1 MLKSDR
7 CRPGAG
13 LNVHA
18 VTPYDVTANTT
29 IVAKLA
35 QGTANGSLTPLRRR
49 AAAA

>member
-7 CRPGAG
+7 LHPGAG

-29 IVAKLA
+29 IVPKLA
-35 QGTANGSLTPLRRR
+35 KALRTDP
-49 AAAA
+49 